1 MCWDPGVPEPLLVD
15 VFCGPGHT
23 AGNRL
28 AVILDDPS
36 GPVQRQRRAAEL
48 GYSETVFVDDGSA
61 ADIYTPSVRLP
72 FAGHPLVGASWL
84 LRHRLGSCEVLHPAA
99 GAVPAWAEGGFGWVS
114 GRPEWVTGRTTRQLA
129 SPAEVEALPGPP
141 DGTGFLYVWAWTDE
155 PAGSVRARAF
165 PRRGDAIVEDE
176 ATGAAALR
184 LTAELGR
191 SLTVRQGAGSEI
203 RTRLLPEGRI
213 GVGGRVRQVR
223 PDPQDARRTS

>member
-1 MCWDPGVPEPLLVD
+1 MPERLLVD

-36 GPVQRQRRAAEL
+36 GPVERQRRAAEL
-48 GYSETVFVDDGSA
+48 
-61 ADIYTPSVRLP
+61 
-72 FAGHPLVGASWL
+72 
-84 LRHRLGSCEVLHPAA
+84 
-99 GAVPAWAEGGFGWVS
+99 GWVS

-129 SPAEVEALPGPP
+129 SPAEVDALPVPP

-165 PRRGDAIVEDE
+165 PWRGDAIVEDE

-191 SLTVRQGAGSEI
+191 SLTVRQGVGSEI

-213 GVGGRVRQVR
+213 GVGGRVRRVR

>member
-1 MCWDPGVPEPLLVD
+1 MPEPLLVD
-15 VFCGPGHT
+15 VFRGPGHT

-28 AVILDDPS
+28 AAILDDPS
-36 GPVQRQRRAAEL
+36 GPVARQRRAAEL
-48 GYSETVFVDDGSA
+48 GYSETVFVDDGSV

-72 FAGHPLVGASWL
+72 FAEHPLVGASWL
-84 LRHRLGSCEVLHPAA
+84 LRHRLGSCDVLHPAA
-99 GAVPAWAEGGFGWVS
+99 GAVQVWAEGGFGWV
-114 GRPEWVTGRTTRQLA
+114 
-129 SPAEVEALPGPP
+129 
-141 DGTGFLYVWAWTDE
+141 WARTDE

-184 LTAELGR
+184 LTAEFGR
-191 SLTVRQGAGSEI
+191 SPTVRQGVGSEI